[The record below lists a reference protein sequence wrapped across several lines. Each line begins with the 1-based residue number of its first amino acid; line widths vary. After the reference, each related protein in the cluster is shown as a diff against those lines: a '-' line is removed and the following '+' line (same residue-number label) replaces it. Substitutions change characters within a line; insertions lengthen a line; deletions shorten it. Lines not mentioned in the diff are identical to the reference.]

1 VIRPTS
7 PGDTNALIEITRGTN
22 VFKPMEIETLREVIN
37 DYFAVNRNHG
47 HQCIT
52 MQDDDSRIVGFAYYA
67 PTAMTEQAWH
77 LYWIAV
83 RTGQQAKGL
92 GAKLLAAVE
101 EGIRAHKGRVLFIET
116 SSLPHYEKTRQF
128 YLKQKYDKEAVLR
141 DYYAAGDD
149 MVVFRKLLA

>member
-1 VIRPTS
+1 MIRPTA
-7 PGDTNALIEITRGTN
+7 PGDTDALVDIARSTG
-22 VFKPMEIETLREVIN
+22 VFKPMEIETLREVLE
-37 DYFAVNRNHG
+37 DYFAVNRSHG

-52 MQDDDSRIVGFAYYA
+52 LLDDDSRPMGFAYYA

-83 RTGQQAKGL
+83 RSGQQAKGM
-92 GAKLLAAVE
+92 GAKLLTAVE
-101 EGIRAHKGRVLFIET
+101 DGIRSHKGRVLFIET
-116 SSLPHYEKTRQF
+116 SSLPHYDKTRKF
-128 YLKQKYDKEAVLR
+128 YVKQNYEKEAVLR